1 MPYKFISEENLI
13 KFLKEKMNY
22 TYTTEELRD
31 VFTYK
36 ESEKGYLD
44 MISDSCQSN
53 VTIKD
58 GCYKL
63 GNKYY
68 ITVNNE
74 DNKEIE
80 LVLLEND
87 NSYYFYSAK
96 VKNIV
101 QNNAKENNE
110 QNSISNAE
118 ISEIENFINDFK
130 NQAFALTNYDN
141 PEDLLKHEQNMY
153 NIDRILSYSIKQS
166 NYAIPVPR
174 DEDNKYPYIARA
186 TLCYFP
192 ECSRNQGV
200 DYTNRELSLAFGR
213 IVNDKGRIEDI
224 NSNVQDESGA
234 YVDERKSRAEF
245 RKWENTKFIST
256 ILKDRLKPKKSY
268 DEKLWGM
275 TITSKDRLSTRMRSH
290 LNFGIVITLKEL
302 KGMNR
307 IDDFIKAC
315 RLRGYIV
322 NSLDVQ
328 QRIEVFNA
336 TQEEIIFD

>member
-1 MPYKFISEENLI
+1 MGIQREVAKALLIDAAAGWEYKQSTYQSKDVMGYGIVPISVQRVLASENDEI
-13 KFLKEKMNY
+13 KFVVYGTSES
-22 TYTTEELRD
+22 
-31 VFTYK
+31 YK
-36 ESEKGYLD
+36 
-44 MISDSCQSN
+44 
-53 VTIKD
+53 T
-58 GCYKL
+58 
-63 GNKYY
+63 
-68 ITVNNE
+68 
-74 DNKEIE
+74 
-80 LVLLEND
+80 
-87 NSYYFYSAK
+87 
-96 VKNIV
+96 
-101 QNNAKENNE
+101 
-110 QNSISNAE
+110 
-118 ISEIENFINDFK
+118 
-130 NQAFALTNYDN
+130 
-141 PEDLLKHEQNMY
+141 
-153 NIDRILSYSIKQS
+153 S

-275 TITSKDRLSTRMRSH
+275 TITSKERLSTRMRSH